1 MININEAFN
10 NLLESMESGDNHQ
23 LHQSQIIS
31 HNDPY
36 ILIGINVQT
45 SEKQLFIDVT
55 QETWRDKDVDAFPK
69 WKGLSIEVKYF
80 EQLGFF
86 SKKRFLVIS
95 QKVESSEEIFEAVLQ
110 NLVENMETNEGTSL
124 FNLIYRV
131 LDRWNQFFT
140 KDRKAKLNREQQ
152 IGLFGE
158 LSYIHEAINRYPLA
172 ASGIVDSWKGPMG
185 NRVDFSLG
193 SYGIEVK
200 TISLKLRSQEVH
212 ISNEK
217 QLELNELI
225 KTIYLYVIEIEENDV
240 NGSTLNDIIEEIRQV
255 LCELDSASLANFNNK
270 LIELGIV
277 ETIYDDKYFVKTDEA
292 VYSVKENFPCITS
305 NMLPAGVTNVS
316 YTLNLSLCKPFKV
329 SSTELYSVNKEG

>member
-1 MININEAFN
+1 MININDAFN
-10 NLLESMESGDNHQ
+10 NLLESMKSGYNHQ
-23 LHQSQIIS
+23 LHQSQVIS

-45 SEKQLFIDVT
+45 SEKQVFIDVT
-55 QETWRDKDVDAFPK
+55 QETWQDKDVEAFPK

-86 SKKRFLVIS
+86 SNKRFLVIS
-95 QKVESSEEIFEAVLQ
+95 QKVENSEGIFEAVLQ
-110 NLVENMETNEGTSL
+110 NLVENVETNEGISL
-124 FNLIYRV
+124 FNLIYRI

-158 LSYIHEAINRYPLA
+158 LSYINEAIKRYPLA
-172 ASGIVDSWKGPMG
+172 VSRIVDSWKGPKG
-185 NRVDFSLG
+185 NRLDFMMG

-200 TISLKLRSQEVH
+200 TNSLKLRSNEVK

-225 KTIYLYVIEIEENDV
+225 RTIYLYVIEIEENDT
-240 NGSTLNDIIEEIRQV
+240 NGLTINDLIEEIRQN
-255 LCELDSASLANFNNK
+255 LNELNSASLTNFNNM

-277 ETIYDDKYFVKTDEA
+277 ETIYDDKHFVINGEA

-316 YTLNLSLCKPFKV
+316 YTLNLSLCESFKV
-329 SSTELYSVNKEG
+329 SSNELYSVNKEG